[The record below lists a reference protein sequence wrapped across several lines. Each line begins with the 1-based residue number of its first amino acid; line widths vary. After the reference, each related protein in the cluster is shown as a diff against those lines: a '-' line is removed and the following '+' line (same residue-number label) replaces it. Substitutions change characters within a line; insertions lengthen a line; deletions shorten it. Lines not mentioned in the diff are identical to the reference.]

1 MQSVASWI
9 DRFYIAATADSHVSK
24 TGMRSGDETLSA
36 IRRSLQPDANRTAL
50 SQCWTLRAVGG
61 AERQTVGRTV
71 ERQVHCFAMSAEDP
85 VARVRRV
92 ILAVSIV
99 GGVAFVGAFVT
110 SFVRPTLIESLAQEL
125 VRREVEKRTLAAVS
139 SWDGSVLGKIARR
152 VVGENETRIA
162 ELKAKLAAGVP
173 ERVGAIVA
181 EMRNADCE
189 CRHFIVSGVTAF
201 FRGEIAS
208 LAVINERLNS
218 FIRAKYMQV
227 AAALLREFR
236 IFTAANALVF
246 LLLGLVTLL
255 RGRAALQLIVPA
267 GVLLVSASLV
277 ASLYLFS
284 QDWIHTIVF
293 NEYVG
298 FGYFAYLA
306 VSLAFLAD
314 IVLNRARISTVV
326 VNLSAN
332 AVGAT
337 IQAIP
342 C

>member
-1 MQSVASWI
+1 
-9 DRFYIAATADSHVSK
+9 
-24 TGMRSGDETLSA
+24 
-36 IRRSLQPDANRTAL
+36 
-50 SQCWTLRAVGG
+50 
-61 AERQTVGRTV
+61 
-71 ERQVHCFAMSAEDP
+71 MSAQDP
-85 VARVRRV
+85 VGKLRRV

-99 GGVAFVGAFVT
+99 GGVVFASAFVT

-125 VRREVEKRTLAAVS
+125 VRREVERRTFEAVS
-139 SWDGSVLGKIARR
+139 SWDGSVAGKIARR
-152 VVGENETRIA
+152 VVGDNERRSA

-189 CRHFIVSGVTAF
+189 CRRFIASGLTAV

-208 LAVINERLNS
+208 LAVANERLAS
-218 FIRAKYMQV
+218 FIRAKYMHV
-227 AAALLREFR
+227 AASLLREFR

-246 LLLGLVTLL
+246 LFLGLVTLL

-267 GVLLVSASLV
+267 VVLVGSAGIV
-277 ASLYLFS
+277 ASLYLFN
-284 QDWIHTIVF
+284 QDWVHTIVF

-298 FGYFAYLA
+298 FAYFAYLA
-306 VSLAFLAD
+306 VALAFLAD
-314 IVLNRARISTVV
+314 IVLNRARISTEVI
-326 VNLSAN
+326 NFSAN

-337 IQAIP
+337 IQAFP